1 MIIETLAALAV
12 MSGAPQQR
20 APQAPD
26 AQLRVAP
33 RGDYRDTCNGEYV
46 NRGRLYA
53 DCRTRRGQ
61 IQGTSIELNRC
72 SAYEIRNNDGVLTC
86 GPVRGQVEGRPG
98 GGNGGGNGGGWG
110 GGNGGG
116 WGNGRSSLTAYRDSN
131 YRGQAME
138 FDREIPNLRS
148 FGFNDVISSFRLR
161 GEWEFCTDANFRG
174 DCRTFNG
181 DVANLQSYNLNDK
194 ISSMRPV
201 RRGGGGRR

>member
-1 MIIETLAALAV
+1 MFIETLAALAV

-20 APQAPD
+20 APQMPD

-33 RGDYRDTCNGEYV
+33 RGDYRDSCNGEYV

-86 GPVRGQVEGRPG
+86 GPVRGQIEGRPG
-98 GGNGGGNGGGWG
+98 NGGGQG

-116 WGNGRSSLTAYRDSN
+116 WGNGRNSLIVYRDSN
-131 YRGQAME
+131 YRGQSME
-138 FDREIPNLRS
+138 FNGEIANLRNT
-148 FGFNDVISSFRLR
+148 GFNDMISSFRMR

-174 DCRTFNG
+174 DCRTFNN
-181 DVANLQSYNLNDK
+181 DVTNLQSYNLNDK

-201 RRGGGGRR
+201 RRGGGRW

>member
-20 APQAPD
+20 PPVGDMQM
-26 AQLRVAP
+26 RVAP
-33 RGDYRDTCNGEYV
+33 RGDYRDSCNGEYV

-72 SAYEIRNNDGVLTC
+72 SAYEVRNDDGVLAC
-86 GPVRGQVEGRPG
+86 GPIRGQIEGRP
-98 GGNGGGNGGGWG
+98 GGGNGGGWG
-110 GGNGGG
+110 GGNSGG
-116 WGNGRSSLTAYRDSN
+116 WGNNRNSIIVYRDSN

-138 FDREIPNLRS
+138 FDGEIANLRNT
-148 FGFNDVISSFRLR
+148 GFNDTISSFRMR
-161 GEWEFCTDANFRG
+161 GDWEFCTDAYFRG
-174 DCRTFNG
+174 DCQVFNS
-181 DVANLQSYNLNDK
+181 DVTNLQSYNLNDK

-201 RRGGGGRR
+201 RRGGGRW